1 MKGMNRNI
9 YIQTELFKFL
19 NDEVKY
25 AVLRNFEG
33 LPYKN
38 ESRDIDIIIEES
50 DYYAIQ
56 DNLVKLIE
64 KSRFKIVIFYRS
76 ERLITYVC
84 GSIDDLSLVQLDF
97 FLSCSV
103 KGLLLV
109 TAKAML
115 ESRVYENDIW
125 HVSKEFEF
133 LDKYSYLKAI
143 GHKYPDKYQRVYEEA
158 CKSDKINDTI
168 MDVFGIDSLE
178 SLIKMPYHDFKK
190 AIIKRNIKNSIFKAL
205 GQYFRFIKWHL
216 NNRLFSHGFAI
227 GFTGPD
233 GSGKTTVITGLIK
246 VLNQIQRNVPLFHFR
261 PTVLGNMGDVAHGVG
276 LKKEVDH
283 QWDKPHR
290 GGKTGKLSSFIR
302 LCYYTI
308 DYIIGYWA
316 KVRMFL
322 SNRMIVVFDRYYTDI
337 VVDSRRS
344 KINLSMT
351 FIYYF
356 GKLFIPSLKYNILL
370 TASSDSIL
378 ARKRELD
385 KVDIDEINSKL
396 EFLKTKD
403 NYYLVLN
410 ETTPQDAIKNVLLQI
425 YEELAKKRQNLDK

>member
-1 MKGMNRNI
+1 
-9 YIQTELFKFL
+9 
-19 NDEVKY
+19 
-25 AVLRNFEG
+25 
-33 LPYKN
+33 
-38 ESRDIDIIIEES
+38 
-50 DYYAIQ
+50 
-56 DNLVKLIE
+56 
-64 KSRFKIVIFYRS
+64 
-76 ERLITYVC
+76 
-84 GSIDDLSLVQLDF
+84 
-97 FLSCSV
+97 
-103 KGLLLV
+103 
-109 TAKAML
+109 
-115 ESRVYENDIW
+115 
-125 HVSKEFEF
+125 
-133 LDKYSYLKAI
+133 
-143 GHKYPDKYQRVYEEA
+143 
-158 CKSDKINDTI
+158 
-168 MDVFGIDSLE
+168 
-178 SLIKMPYHDFKK
+178 
-190 AIIKRNIKNSIFKAL
+190 
-205 GQYFRFIKWHL
+205 
-216 NNRLFSHGFAI
+216 
-227 GFTGPD
+227 
-233 GSGKTTVITGLIK
+233 
-246 VLNQIQRNVPLFHFR
+246 
-261 PTVLGNMGDVAHGVG
+261 MGDVAHGVG

-425 YEELAKKRQNLDK
+425 YENQHLINKRRLKL